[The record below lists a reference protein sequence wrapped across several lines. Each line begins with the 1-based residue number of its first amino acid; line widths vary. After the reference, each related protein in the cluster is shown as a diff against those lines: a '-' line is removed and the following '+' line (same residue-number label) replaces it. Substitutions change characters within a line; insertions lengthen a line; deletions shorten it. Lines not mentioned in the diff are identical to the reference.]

1 MVNACE
7 CVWTKEQAKA
17 LITFLMAERRR
28 HLRDIEHITK
38 SIYRLQ
44 RQHRLTKKEM
54 EECEVRSIV
63 FIHF

>member
-1 MVNACE
+1 MVNACD

-28 HLRDIEHITK
+28 HLRDVENITK
-38 SIYRLQ
+38 SIFRLQ
-44 RQHRLTKKEM
+44 RQYHLTKKEM
-54 EECEVRSIV
+54 EECEVRSIL